1 MKKLLLLLL
10 CVGFLHTGPVFGWG
24 REGHETIAK
33 IAERNL
39 TKKAKK
45 RIEKYLGGHSV
56 VYYAKWMDEYRK
68 TPEYAFTDGWHTA
81 PIDAGLRYA
90 DELLMEAG
98 GNPPGPPGPAA
109 VKALVVKGRRRFFG
123 LFGREPDTL
132 IPWEEIAVIGEDA
145 VFVKGVPTPPPG
157 K

>member
-1 MKKLLLLLL
+1 MTI
-10 CVGFLHTGPVFGWG
+10 G
-24 REGHETIAK
+24 ETIAL
-33 IAERNL
+33 RRR
-39 TKKAKK
+39 T
-45 RIEKYLGGHSV
+45 
-56 VYYAKWMDEYRK
+56 
-68 TPEYAFTDGWHTA
+68 
-81 PIDAGLRYA
+81 AGLSQEALAAQLGVSRQAVSRWETSESLPDAEKIVQLCQILGVSA

-145 VFVKGVPTPPPG
+145 VFVKGVPTPPPE